1 MYQQIVIIGSGRVAS
16 RTLEAV
22 LRLPER
28 PAIVAVEPES
38 PLTTALGATCRRHGI
53 PYSQTISRDALV
65 RFFRERP
72 AGTLILSAHNVF
84 IFPPALVDDERLTI
98 VNFHNSLLPRH
109 RGRNAPSW
117 ALFERDPWAGISWHR
132 VTAAIDEGHILCQRR
147 IQPGWNTNAFALT
160 QSLVDLGMQALF
172 DLLPD
177 LLAGAAKSI
186 PQDKNVI
193 PSFHR
198 SSEVP
203 NQGLL
208 DPNWPLAQA
217 SAFLRALD
225 FGKLP
230 LFPRPRVRL
239 DGTEHTITGYRLTEA
254 TGSSQQLSSGRS
266 STHELRFSDAGL
278 HLTVSLESPA
288 AVGDHHEPVLSQG

>member
-28 PAIVAVEPES
+28 PHVVAVEAES
-38 PLTTALGATCRRHGI
+38 PLTTALGATCRRQGV
-53 PYSQTISRDALV
+53 PYSQIIPRDALV
-65 RFFRERP
+65 QFFSERP
-72 AGTLILSAHNVF
+72 ARTLVLSAHNVF
-84 IFPPALVDDERLTI
+84 IFPPALVDDARLTI

-117 ALFERDPWAGISWHR
+117 ALFERDLWAGISWHR
-132 VTAAIDEGHILCQRR
+132 VTAAIDEGHFLCQRR
-147 IQPGWNTNAFALT
+147 IQPAWNTTAFALT
-160 QSLVDLGMQALF
+160 QSLADLGMQALV

-177 LLAGAAKSI
+177 LVAGVAHAI
-186 PQDKNVI
+186 PQDPNI
-193 PSFHR
+193 APSLHR

-203 NQGLL
+203 NEGFL
-208 DPNWPLAQA
+208 DPNWSLAQA

-239 DGTEHTITGYRLTEA
+239 DGAEHTIADYRLTEA
-254 TGSSQQLSSGRS
+254 TGSSEQRSSGRS
-266 STHELRFSDAGL
+266 SAHELRFAEAGL
-278 HLTVSLESPA
+278 HLTVSLESGA
-288 AVGDHHEPVLSQG
+288 AVSDRQEPILSQG